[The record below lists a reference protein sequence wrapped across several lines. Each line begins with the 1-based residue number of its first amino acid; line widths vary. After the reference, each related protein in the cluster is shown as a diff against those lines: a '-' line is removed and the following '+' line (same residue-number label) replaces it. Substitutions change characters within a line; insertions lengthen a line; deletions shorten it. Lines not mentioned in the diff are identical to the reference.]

1 MAKAGKSVRLSNTV
15 VAEQVSVGVSGNMA
29 TYSEQYNVV
38 RQNFGTPYV
47 WLAHLWRYIWPIFPK
62 LKRWVEG

>member
-1 MAKAGKSVRLSNTV
+1 
-15 VAEQVSVGVSGNMA
+15 
-29 TYSEQYNVV
+29 V